1 MQEQSV
7 WPVINVADVPLRH
20 RFAKGAKFAA
30 HFGRVGPVIGMSK
43 LGCSMYVV
51 PPGKAAWPRHAHHTV
66 EELYLI
72 LDGTGEFQLGTERY
86 DIRSGDLVSAPA
98 GGAEVA
104 HQVVNTGSD
113 DLRYLA
119 ISTTDEP
126 DVIEYPD
133 SGKFRLVSMTRN
145 GDPRT
150 ARIFFHGRVAELTDY
165 WDGE

>member
-1 MQEQSV
+1 
-7 WPVINVADVPLRH
+7 
-20 RFAKGAKFAA
+20 
-30 HFGRVGPVIGMSK
+30 
-43 LGCSMYVV
+43 MYVV

-150 ARIFFHGRVAELTDY
+150 ARIFFTVGSPNSLDY